1 VILVGIAGMVSG
13 RNLAAPGGRGLAAPG
28 GSPEAGRSRLY
39 PVDAAAGRTAR
50 GDGVILESLRRREPE
65 VLDDL
70 LAAYGRELQATAYL
84 ILRDRADAED
94 VVVQTLLTAW
104 DKGAAIR
111 DEAAVR
117 AWLYRVA
124 TNHALRL
131 RRSGARVV
139 RLTVVPDDPA
149 PFDLARQSADRVAL
163 LAAIDELPLRTRA
176 AVVLHYY
183 ADLSVADVAVAMGT
197 SPNTVKTQL
206 REALERLRHRFA
218 EPNPEARHA

>member
-1 VILVGIAGMVSG
+1 L
-13 RNLAAPGGRGLAAPG
+13 
-28 GSPEAGRSRLY
+28 
-39 PVDAAAGRTAR
+39 
-50 GDGVILESLRRREPE
+50 ILESLRRRDPE

-70 LAAYGRELQATAYL
+70 LAAYGRELQAAAYL

-104 DKGAAIR
+104 DKGGAIR
-111 DEAAVR
+111 DEGAIR

-131 RRSGARVV
+131 RRSEARVV
-139 RLTVVPDDPA
+139 RLTVVPDDPG
-149 PFDLARQSADRVAL
+149 PLDFARQSADRVAL

-183 ADLSVADVAVAMGT
+183 ADLSVADVATAMGT

-206 REALERLRHRFA
+206 REALERLRRRFA
-218 EPNPEARHA
+218 EPSPEARHA